1 MNYSMLKKIYN
12 WFYKPKEFELWVK
25 VPMTCKSK
33 EDKTEIILNLID
45 LLERNIKVKP

>member
-1 MNYSMLKKIYN
+1 MNNSMLKKIYN
-12 WFYKPKEFELWVK
+12 WFIKTEEFELWVK

>member
-1 MNYSMLKKIYN
+1 MNNSLLKKIFN
-12 WFYKPKEFELWVK
+12 WYTKTKEFELWVK

-45 LLERNIKVKP
+45 VLERNIKVKP

>member
-1 MNYSMLKKIYN
+1 MNNSMLNKIYN
-12 WFYKPKEFELWVK
+12 WFTKTKEFELWVK

-45 LLERNIKVKP
+45 VLERNIKVKP